1 MSHMEQD
8 LRPVRTKRLLTEAL
22 VALSARKS
30 MLKIAVSELSHE
42 AGINR
47 ATFYRHY
54 ASVPAFVDELID
66 DLLDGLVETHELGR
80 AGEVEERDY
89 YRSWLEFARGRR
101 ELFSALLSE
110 NGAPEFRHRLI
121 QNGVDAWSYILRPGR
136 VADLDEVQG
145 GYIATY
151 VTSAHVGV
159 LTRWLENGCAESL
172 DTMCSLLH
180 RLSVQGALAACG
192 LTESSEL
199 PY

>member
-1 MSHMEQD
+1 MEQD
-8 LRPVRTKRLLTEAL
+8 LRPIRTKRLLIEAL
-22 VALSARKS
+22 VALSGQMS
-30 MLKIAVSELSHE
+30 MLKITASELSHE

-54 ASVPAFVDELID
+54 ASVPAFVDALID
-66 DLLDGLVETHELGR
+66 DLLDGLVDTHELGR
-80 AGEVEERDY
+80 AGEVDERSY

-101 ELFSALLSE
+101 ELFAALLSE
-110 NGAPEFRHRLI
+110 NGAPGFRRRLI

-136 VADLDEVQG
+136 VADLDEVRG

-159 LTRWLENGCAESL
+159 LTRWLEDGCTESL

-180 RLSVQGALAACG
+180 RLSVQGALSACG
-192 LTESSEL
+192 LTETSEL

>member
-1 MSHMEQD
+1 MEQD
-8 LRPVRTKRLLTEAL
+8 LRPVRTKRMLTEAL
-22 VALSARKS
+22 VALSAHKS

-54 ASVPAFVDELID
+54 ASVPAFVDELVD

-159 LTRWLENGCAESL
+159 LTRWLESGCTESL

>member
-22 VALSARKS
+22 VALSAHKS

>member
-1 MSHMEQD
+1 MEHD
-8 LRPVRTKRLLTEAL
+8 LRPARTKRLLTEAL
-22 VALSARKS
+22 VSLSAEKS
-30 MLKIAVSELSHE
+30 MLKVSVSELAHE
-42 AGINR
+42 AAINR

-66 DLLDGLVETHELGR
+66 DLLDGLVDTHELGR
-80 AGEVEERDY
+80 AGEVDERDY
-89 YRSWLEFARGRR
+89 YRSWLEFARENHGT
-101 ELFSALLSE
+101 FSALLSK

-159 LTRWLENGCAESL
+159 LTRWLEGGCAESL
-172 DTMCSLLH
+172 DVMCSLLH

-192 LTESSEL
+192 LTETSEL
-199 PY
+199 PF